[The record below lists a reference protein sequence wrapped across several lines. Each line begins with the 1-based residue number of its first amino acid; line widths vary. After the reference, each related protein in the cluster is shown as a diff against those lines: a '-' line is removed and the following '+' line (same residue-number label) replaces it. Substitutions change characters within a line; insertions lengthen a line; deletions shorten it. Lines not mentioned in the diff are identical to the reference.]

1 MEFSTYP
8 WYIEIVE
15 ETMAKLRIK
24 NFGPVKQGL
33 LDNDGFIEI
42 TPLTVFCGNQAT
54 GKSTVAK
61 LYSTFLWLEKE
72 CSRYK
77 PEVIDEHLPDFITLC
92 KNQRIEEYLTEKTE
106 LVYIGSIFSFYYT
119 DGKLRCNAE
128 LYNSF
133 LLEYKRPKIMYVPS
147 ERNLLATIEDAENIK
162 NLPLMLSV
170 FLDEYNKAKKNSK
183 TGLFKIPV
191 SDITVKYNKENLST
205 RVITKDNESVS
216 IYNSSSGVQ
225 SVVPLSIVTRF
236 LAENS
241 VFDLEKDIQSLSNN
255 EKKQLKPVL
264 QNPLFFQFGGYE
276 QAEEIMDAVLYGRKY
291 DKEQYEKISIALKPF
306 FNSCFVNIVEEPEQ
320 NLYPDSQSKA
330 LYELIE
336 CMNVTENNSLF
347 FTTHS
352 PYMLSF
358 LTLAAK
364 ADNLLKRGV
373 PEEKI
378 EPIVPV
384 KAAVSGKNISV
395 YETFEDG
402 SIRKLEPYDELPS
415 DDNLL
420 NKAMAQGN
428 ELFAQLIDLEQEFC
442 G

>member
-1 MEFSTYP
+1 
-8 WYIEIVE
+8 
-15 ETMAKLRIK
+15 MAKLRIK

-320 NLYPDSQSKA
+320 NLYPESQAKV

>member
-1 MEFSTYP
+1 
-8 WYIEIVE
+8 
-15 ETMAKLRIK
+15 MAKLRIK

-320 NLYPDSQSKA
+320 NLYPDSQSKV

>member
-1 MEFSTYP
+1 
-8 WYIEIVE
+8 
-15 ETMAKLRIK
+15 MAKLRIK

-106 LVYIGSIFSFYYT
+106 LVYIGSIFSFYYI

-320 NLYPDSQSKA
+320 NLYPDSQSKV

>member
-1 MEFSTYP
+1 MEFSNYP

-106 LVYIGSIFSFYYT
+106 LVYIGSIFSFYYI

-320 NLYPDSQSKA
+320 NLYPDSQSKV

-420 NKAMAQGN
+420 NKAMAQSN

>member
-1 MEFSTYP
+1 
-8 WYIEIVE
+8 
-15 ETMAKLRIK
+15 MAKLRIK

-106 LVYIGSIFSFYYT
+106 LVYIGSIFSFYYI

-320 NLYPDSQSKA
+320 NLYPDSQSKV

-420 NKAMAQGN
+420 NKAMAQSN

>member
-1 MEFSTYP
+1 
-8 WYIEIVE
+8 
-15 ETMAKLRIK
+15 MAKLRIK

-133 LLEYKRPKIMYVPS
+133 LLEYKHPKIMYVPS

-276 QAEEIMDAVLYGRKY
+276 QAEEFMDAVLYGRKY

-320 NLYPDSQSKA
+320 NLYPDSQSKV

-384 KAAVSGKNISV
+384 KAAVSGKKISV

-428 ELFAQLIDLEQEFC
+428 ELFAQLIDLEQDFC

>member
-1 MEFSTYP
+1 
-8 WYIEIVE
+8 
-15 ETMAKLRIK
+15 MAKLRIK
-24 NFGPVKQGL
+24 NFGPVKQGC
-33 LDNDGFIEI
+33 LDNEGFIEI

-77 PEVIDEHLPDFITLC
+77 PEVIDEQLPDFITLC

-119 DGKLRCNAE
+119 NGKLHWDAE
-128 LYNSF
+128 NYNSF
-133 LLEYKRPKIMYVPS
+133 LLEYNRPKIMYVPS

-236 LAENS
+236 LAEDS

-264 QNPLFFQFGGYE
+264 QNPLFLQFGGYE

-291 DKEQYEKISIALKPF
+291 DKEQYEKISMALKPF

-320 NLYPDSQSKA
+320 NLYPESQSKV
-330 LYELIE
+330 LYELME

-358 LTLAAK
+358 LTLTAK

-373 PEEKI
+373 PEDKI

-384 KAAVSGKNISV
+384 KAAVSGKKISV

-402 SIRKLEPYDELPS
+402 SIRKLEPYDEFPS

-428 ELFAQLIDLEQEFC
+428 EVFAQLIDLEQEYC